1 MKLIG
6 KLLLTLLL
14 LALLAVVVLY
24 VLAQTEWGARHISQ
38 WVNQRTEYQVS
49 FRKMA
54 HDWSSPGSVQLLDV
68 SFGHKNQPITLVAQR
83 IAVGFSV
90 RQITDPRHFSSL
102 TLEGGTLNLG
112 QTDFTLPIEAD
123 VLQLKTMAL
132 QAQDGDW
139 RLKGEQVTGGIT
151 PWQPEP
157 GALLGKK
164 AAFQLSANALLL
176 NDLPASKVL
185 VQGQFNNRQLTL
197 ENFGADVARGELTG
211 NASRAADGSWLVNN
225 LRLSNVRLQT
235 RASMADF
242 WQPVTRLPAVTV
254 NRFDLIDARIEGQ
267 NWAFTDLDVTLQNVT
282 FRQNDWQ
289 SDDGSLSFNATD
301 IVNGNMHLVDPIV
314 SLDLSKQG
322 VNIKQFSTRWE
333 GGLLRTSGSWLRS
346 NQRLTLDELV
356 VAGMEYT
363 LPEDWR
369 QRWQQT
375 LPDWLS
381 EVELRK
387 FSANHNLL
395 IDINPDFPFQL
406 TALDGFGNNLLLAR
420 NHQWGVWQGALNLNA
435 SDATFNKVDIRRPSL
450 ALNANDNQISLT
462 DLSAFTQSGL
472 LEAKAVIA
480 QQPARTFTLDLTGKA
495 VAFDVLTRWGWPVPA
510 TAPTGNTNLQLH
522 LNGRLEAAS
531 PLRPTLNGTLQGIDS
546 AGHTI
551 SQAMHQ
557 GTVAESTPT
566 AAPTPTV
573 PATPPSAPVE

>member
-54 HDWSSPGSVQLLDV
+54 HDWSSPGRIQLLDV
-68 SFGHKNQPITLVAQR
+68 SFGHKDQPVTLVAQSV
-83 IAVGFSV
+83 AVGFSV

-102 TLEGGTLNLG
+102 MLEGGTLNLG
-112 QTDFTLPIEAD
+112 QTGFTLPIEAD
-123 VLQLKTMAL
+123 VLQLKAMAL
-132 QAQDGDW
+132 HAQDGDW
-139 RLKGEQVTGGIT
+139 RLRGEQVTGGIT

-157 GALLGKK
+157 GYLLGKK
-164 AAFQLSANALLL
+164 AAFQLSAHSLLL

-185 VQGQFNNRQLTL
+185 VQGQFNNQQLTL

-211 NASRAADGSWLVNN
+211 NASRAEDGSWLVNN

-235 RASMADF
+235 RQSMADF

-333 GGLLRTSGSWLRS
+333 GGLLRTSGNWQRS

-363 LPEDWR
+363 LPADWR

-375 LPDWLS
+375 LPDWLV

-387 FSANHNLL
+387 FTANHNLL
-395 IDINPDFPFQL
+395 IDINPAFPFQL
-406 TALDGFGNNLLLAR
+406 TALDGFGGNLLLAR

-435 SDATFNKVDIRRPSL
+435 SDATFNKVDVRRPSL
-450 ALNANDNQISLT
+450 ALNANDNQITLT

-495 VAFDVLTRWGWPVPA
+495 VAFDILTRWGWPVPA

-546 AGHTI
+546 AGHAI

-557 GTVAESTPT
+557 GTVADSAPATSTPPPAP
-566 AAPTPTV
+566 AAPAAQP
-573 PATPPSAPVE
+573 